1 MAAENTTQILQ
12 ENDTCWRVARCGRA
26 RVLIDAADYFL
37 AVRRAFLKA
46 RHSIFIVGWDIDS
59 RTRLL
64 GAGGEA
70 EKDDDL
76 PVELCALLTALV
88 KRRPELKIHLLLWDY
103 SMLYALEREP
113 LPALKLD
120 WTTPAQISV
129 CLDDVLPIG
138 ACHHQKLVVIDDAV
152 AFSGGLDLTIRRWDT
167 TEHALDNPRRRDPR
181 GRSEEHTSELQS
193 LMRISYAVFCLKK
206 KRQNKPTL
214 RYTQKVNSE
223 EN

>member
-76 PVELCALLTALV
+76 PVELCALLPALV

-103 SMLYALEREP
+103 SLLYALASEP
-113 LPALKLD
+113 FAALKLGR
-120 WTTPAQISV
+120 THP
-129 CLDDVLPIG
+129 
-138 ACHHQKLVVIDDAV
+138 HHARV
-152 AFSGGLDLTIRRWDT
+152 S
-167 TEHALDNPRRRDPR
+167 
-181 GRSEEHTSELQS
+181 
-193 LMRISYAVFCLKK
+193 
-206 KRQNKPTL
+206 RQ
-214 RYTQKVNSE
+214 YG
-223 EN
+223 